1 MKSLWDPEA
10 PSVEGGVDRQRPSCP
25 YLQRAKQIR
34 RYAIE
39 GYCLASR
46 KGGLR
51 VVTVE
56 EFRELCTTAEHACCE
71 LYLRHCER
79 QAAERDLESGEA

>member
-1 MKSLWDPEA
+1 MKTHWNPEA
-10 PSVEGGVDRQRPSCP
+10 PSVEGGVDRQSPSCP
-25 YLQRAKQIR
+25 YLQRAKQIP

-56 EFRELCTTAEHACCE
+56 EFGELCTTAEHACCE
-71 LYLRHCER
+71 LYLRQCER
-79 QAAERDLESGEA
+79 QAAERDLE

>member
-1 MKSLWDPEA
+1 MKTLWDPEA
-10 PSVEGGVDRQRPSCP
+10 PSVEGGVGRQSLSCP
-25 YLQRAKQIR
+25 YLQRPKQIP

-56 EFRELCTTAEHACCE
+56 EFGELCTTAEHACCE

-79 QAAERDLESGEA
+79 QAAERDLE

>member
-1 MKSLWDPEA
+1 MKTLRDPKA
-10 PSVEGGVDRQRPSCP
+10 PSVEGGVDRQSPSCP
-25 YLQRAKQIR
+25 YLQRAKQIP

-79 QAAERDLESGEA
+79 QVTERDLE

>member
-1 MKSLWDPEA
+1 MKTLWDPEA
-10 PSVEGGVDRQRPSCP
+10 PSVEGGVGRQSPSCP
-25 YLQRAKQIR
+25 YLQRAKQNR

-79 QAAERDLESGEA
+79 QAAERDLE